1 MNSIGFGASTY
12 AKNKIVDSLKETF
25 RPEFLN
31 RIDEIVMFDALSDKE
46 LTEIVNLMLNDTQEV
61 LNDRNIKMFVSSEA
75 KKYLLDKGTDIKY
88 GARPLRRAVQRYV
101 EDELSEMILRGN
113 LSNGQTIHIDEQDNK
128 LTFNIKK

>member
-1 MNSIGFGASTY
+1 
-12 AKNKIVDSLKETF
+12 
-25 RPEFLN
+25 
-31 RIDEIVMFDALSDKE
+31 
-46 LTEIVNLMLNDTQEV
+46 
-61 LNDRNIKMFVSSEA
+61 MFVSSEA

>member
-1 MNSIGFGASTY
+1 M
-12 AKNKIVDSLKETF
+12 
-25 RPEFLN
+25 
-31 RIDEIVMFDALSDKE
+31 
-46 LTEIVNLMLNDTQEV
+46 
-61 LNDRNIKMFVSSEA
+61 LNDRNIKMFVSDEA